1 MPARLG
7 RYEIV
12 RELGKGAMGI
22 VYEGR
27 DPKLNRRVAIKTA
40 RKDVME
46 SSGLAEEMM
55 ERFLREAHSA
65 GGLDHPNII
74 RLYDAGQEGDIA
86 FIAMEYL
93 EGGDLRDVLDGKR
106 RLRPDEVAEI
116 GATICDALHS
126 AHEQGIVHRDIKPA
140 NIMTPRDRP
149 IKLADF
155 GIAHVVDS
163 DLTQDG
169 ALVGTPH
176 YMSPEQF
183 MGQRLDGRSDLFSV
197 GVMLY
202 ELLTGQKPFV
212 GEALTT
218 VMHQVLKTTPTEPCR
233 LNPAVGESLSRV
245 VMKSMSKKP
254 QERYATGL
262 AMAAAL
268 RESIKPIPDP
278 VVMGFAEAPAETEGA
293 REELPGIDT
302 LLDGLSATKPDY
314 ADAPTLLPGTT
325 APAPQVVNPDME
337 KTVDLPRE
345 RLAAPPLPSAQRWRQ
360 WALFLAP
367 IVMLLA
373 LIAGWNVLRGDT
385 FTSGS
390 ASVGVPVTAFVTE
403 STAVIEGFDVLAE
416 SNERI
421 AYIQQLPEG
430 VVEPL
435 VEGSVTAIDGD
446 SGAVLSNVPL
456 ASGGDGEYLLQI
468 PATTQSVKYLVT
480 GRARGKDLREEVL
493 VLHRDD
499 WEQRQIF
506 LLRL

>member
-40 RKDVME
+40 RRDVME

-106 RLRPDEVAEI
+106 RMRPEEVAEI
-116 GATICDALHS
+116 GATICEALHS
-126 AHEQGIVHRDIKPA
+126 AHEHGIVHRDIKPA

-202 ELLTGQKPFV
+202 ELLTGQKPFL

-233 LNPAVGESLSRV
+233 LNPAVCESLSRV

-254 QERYATGL
+254 QERYTTGL

-278 VVMGFAEAPAETEGA
+278 VIMGFAEAAAKSGSVG
-293 REELPGIDT
+293 EELPGIDT
-302 LLDGLSATKPDY
+302 LLDGLSAVKSDF
-314 ADAPTLLPGTT
+314 ADAPTLLPGATI
-325 APAPQVVNPDME
+325 PPPQVVNPDME
-337 KTVDLPRE
+337 KTVDLPRK
-345 RLAAPPLPSAQRWRQ
+345 RL
-360 WALFLAP
+360 LAP
-367 IVMLLA
+367 AAAESARWKRWAMLLVPFILLLVA
-373 LIAGWNVLRGDT
+373 FGGWRFLGGGAAA
-385 FTSGS
+385 SGVTE
-390 ASVGVPVTAFVTE
+390 VGVPVTAFVTE

-430 VVEPL
+430 IVEPL
-435 VEGSVTAIDGD
+435 QEGSVTAIDGD
-446 SGAVLSNVPL
+446 SGAVLSNVPFV
-456 ASGGDGEYLLQI
+456 AGGDGEYLLQI
-468 PATTQSVKYLVT
+468 PATTRSVKYLVT
-480 GRARGKDLREEVL
+480 GMARGKELREEVL
-493 VLHRDD
+493 VLHRED
-499 WEQRQIF
+499 WEQRQVF